1 MCIMCFR
8 ENVCALFVC
17 VFESTPRKQWSERNW
32 GIGRVTLLTSCFGI
46 DSRQMGLAEVKPLG
60 DSSRVF
66 VNRSCNQLELWTEN
80 VKGSRESCSH
90 GNMLIWKV

>member
-1 MCIMCFR
+1 MSCGECVCERMCIMC
-8 ENVCALFVC
+8 VLFVYVC

-60 DSSRVF
+60 DSSRV
-66 VNRSCNQLELWTEN
+66 C
-80 VKGSRESCSH
+80 K
-90 GNMLIWKV
+90 